1 MDFHELEQAIMEW
14 QRKVSP
20 EYSTYRLTFPRDTPQ
35 DQAIHTMWALAGV
48 TMRRNQAFV
57 YETYGTDK
65 GWWQYLS
72 VAPRKYPGVEQLLRS
87 NVKGLNIAEED
98 IPETEWDDGME
109 LRLTDMY
116 RPLNL
121 GEPRGAVASMLSHFT
136 PLQPGEAL
144 LLQWLF
150 IGARPLPK
158 VGLRS

>member
-1 MDFHELEQAIMEW
+1 MGYKHELEQAIMEW

-35 DQAIHTMWALAGV
+35 EQAINTMWSLAGV

-57 YETYGTDK
+57 YETYGTEK

-72 VAPRKYPGVEQLLRS
+72 VAPSKYAGVEQLLRS
-87 NVKGLNIAEED
+87 NIKGLHIAQEE
-98 IPETEWDDGME
+98 ITETGWDDGME
-109 LRLTDMY
+109 LSLTDMY

-144 LLQWLF
+144 LLQ
-150 IGARPLPK
+150 
-158 VGLRS
+158 